1 MIKLF
6 DVVFLDEAF
15 LFLKNLNNKSREK
28 ILFNIRKAQSRQDP
42 ELFKKLRDDIW
53 EFRTLHQGIQYRMF
67 AFWDK
72 TNSGNTVVVATHGL
86 IKKRNRVP
94 ENEIQRAKQLRITY
108 FAEKE

>member
-28 ILFNIRKAQSRQDP
+28 ILFNIRKAQARQDP
-42 ELFKKLRDDIW
+42 RLFKKLKDDIW
-53 EFRTLHQGIQYRMF
+53 EFRTLHQGIQYRML

-72 TNSGNTVVVATHGL
+72 TSSKNTIVVATHGL